1 MQEQVQEIMMI
12 EAGPRIGPWTKRNN
26 TAQIRRELEEK
37 TRLLRHYEELTE
49 FWNDFIAL
57 ERALDERWASG
68 SVLRRRGYSTWCEL
82 RAPFFDAG
90 VIPQHDQG
98 LARGVLRREAWARG
112 RRHRHSRKF

>member
-1 MQEQVQEIMMI
+1 MI

-26 TAQIRRELEEK
+26 TAQIQREVEEK
-37 TRLLRHYEELTE
+37 TRLLRDYEELME
-49 FWNDFIAL
+49 IRDDLIAL
-57 ERALDERWASG
+57 KGALDKRWASG

-112 RRHRHSRKF
+112 RRNRHSRKF